1 MVSAASIIDRFPRN
15 KLSREDGP
23 LYQQLADLIRGMIV
37 RGDIEVGTDLPKEA
51 EIEAH
56 LGVSLITVR
65 RALRELEDL
74 GLIQKRSAKPAKV
87 TAKSPT
93 VRAGTRYESLEDL
106 VASTSGTVL
115 VINSYA
121 LEKSP
126 LAEAHFGLA
135 PGEAGWCLRGHLS
148 KDGQIKTLI
157 TTFFPP
163 DIGEKMKVSDFTDK
177 LVFRNLQRC
186 LSIRIERVLVTARA
200 EVASKAQAR
209 ELGVAA
215 GSPLMST
222 EMVYLT
228 DKQRAVEV
236 TITAA
241 PSEHFVLSYDI
252 PLEES

>member
-1 MVSAASIIDRFPRN
+1 
-15 KLSREDGP
+15 
-23 LYQQLADLIRGMIV
+23 
-37 RGDIEVGTDLPKEA
+37 
-51 EIEAH
+51 
-56 LGVSLITVR
+56 
-65 RALRELEDL
+65 
-74 GLIQKRSAKPAKV
+74 
-87 TAKSPT
+87 
-93 VRAGTRYESLEDL
+93 
-106 VASTSGTVL
+106 
-115 VINSYA
+115 
-121 LEKSP
+121 
-126 LAEAHFGLA
+126 
-135 PGEAGWCLRGHLS
+135 
-148 KDGQIKTLI
+148 
-157 TTFFPP
+157 
-163 DIGEKMKVSDFTDK
+163 MKVSDFTDK